1 MKDKCIF
8 TEASLTDS
16 VLYKAFNNNADM
28 TTLLISATKESTI
41 ITEEYI
47 QEQLLQIGRMNISPL
62 VDSVL
67 NAYKKGKIILLYPNK
82 VKVPIGIPFFV
93 TKLNGNP
100 VGVIFVNNYGKSN
113 KSEKGGDEKYLD
125 IPMKDLYTLMEG
137 AFIALTYA
145 TNKEHIK
152 RSLGLMKISAT
163 VYVNMLLRLF
173 TKEYQVSLEPD
184 LYNKIVVACVMFY
197 LDNIW
202 ESTNKSINASY
213 ALSNIQA
220 GVDKATLLPFIDEYN
235 SKNIKNISE
244 LIDFIKGLSTRV
256 ASLNF
261 RYFTQ
266 CYINTFKP
274 SVLFGLEVLPYFL
287 FAVNSTMLGSFIV
300 NIPMMSDVVKNISGI
315 KAYYAELAKAVSTT

>member
-16 VLYKAFNNNADM
+16 VLYKAFNNNSDM
-28 TTLLISATKESTI
+28 TTLLLSATKESTI

-62 VDSVL
+62 VDTVL

-100 VGVIFVNNYGKSN
+100 VGVIFVNNYGKIN
-113 KSEKGGDEKYLD
+113 KSEKGSDEKYLD

-235 SKNIKNISE
+235 SRILRISQ
-244 LIDFIKGLSTRV
+244 
-256 ASLNF
+256 N
-261 RYFTQ
+261 
-266 CYINTFKP
+266 
-274 SVLFGLEVLPYFL
+274 
-287 FAVNSTMLGSFIV
+287 
-300 NIPMMSDVVKNISGI
+300 
-315 KAYYAELAKAVSTT
+315 